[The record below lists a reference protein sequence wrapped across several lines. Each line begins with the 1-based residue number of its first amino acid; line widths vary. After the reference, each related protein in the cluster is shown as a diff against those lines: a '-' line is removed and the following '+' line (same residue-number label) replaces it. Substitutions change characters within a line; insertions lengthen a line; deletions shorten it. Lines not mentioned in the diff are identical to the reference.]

1 MCVCVSGYMCE
12 CVCPCVCVIYIY
24 SICEHADSEQYT
36 HVTYPDQKRTLSV
49 LFYSSLSYSFQTVL
63 TIWAIFLSLPLLKCI
78 VLKKKCFLLSSLYI
92 FLGSNSSKREEL
104 CLWCDLC
111 IGRVGSIARTY
122 DAWCD
127 CRVDEIVLAET

>member
-1 MCVCVSGYMCE
+1 MKVCAVFRENCQYLHVTQHSSSSISKIVCVRVCVCVCVSGYMCE

-36 HVTYPDQKRTLSV
+36 HVTYPDQKRILSV

-78 VLKKKCFLLSSLYI
+78 LLKKKKNVFYCPH
-92 FLGSNSSKREEL
+92 
-104 CLWCDLC
+104 C
-111 IGRVGSIARTY
+111 ISF
-122 DAWCD
+122 
-127 CRVDEIVLAET
+127 